1 MPLRWPIVGV
11 HTVTRTH
18 ALFVITT
25 SSFSQCSVHPGEIE
39 RLALERLASRTRGKL
54 IRVLGMPHDILR
66 EVSKA
71 SSFLRLA
78 RFDLLTH
85 LCKYCMHLQIKIILY
100 LSKLSQGFR
109 AFLTDQSMRPI
120 WQSACLNVP
129 SLPPCPVDLTAE
141 LTWRF

>member
-11 HTVTRTH
+11 HSAHGH
-18 ALFVITT
+18 ADAC
-25 SSFSQCSVHPGEIE
+25 SFRYYHGSPARGEIE

-54 IRVLGMPHDILR
+54 IRVLDMPLDILR

-85 LCKYCMHLQIKIILY
+85 LCKYCMHLQIKIILH

-120 WQSACLNVP
+120 WQSARLNVP
-129 SLPPCPVDLTAE
+129 GLPPCPIDLTAE